1 MEAGSDRTPVKMES
15 VTDVGSAMGSRI
27 SSHRTLTAEWP
38 IMSSKRVFSMTQSLA
53 SRGDIFR
60 LRDGCVVDPDDDDSE
75 EDREVAEAIGSTGT
89 L

>member
-1 MEAGSDRTPVKMES
+1 
-15 VTDVGSAMGSRI
+15 
-27 SSHRTLTAEWP
+27 
-38 IMSSKRVFSMTQSLA
+38 MSLKRVFSMTQSLA